1 MNALLI
7 RPGEKIEET
16 DVAFTQEFFKEFF
29 GDVETGA
36 CCFGFFNFYVYFTM
50 YPTTEPPNFTLFDMV
65 FYGNVLITGVKP
77 DGTPRSLAYEDS
89 AFVKRYIK
97 AAQKEQ
103 AKAPKKRI
111 NGCTICDN

>member
-16 DVAFTQEFFKEFF
+16 DVAFTTEFFKEFF

-36 CCFGFFNFYVYFTM
+36 YCFGFFNFCVYFIAN
-50 YPTTEPPNFTLFDMV
+50 PTTEPKNFTLFDID

-77 DGTPRSLAYEDS
+77 DGEPTSLAYEDS
-89 AFVKRYIK
+89 AFVKRFVK
-97 AAQKEQ
+97 AEQ
-103 AKAPKKRI
+103 LRKGAKV
-111 NGCTICDN
+111 